1 MSLRVAST
9 LVFRCFKRVEHFGD
23 WLTGAAGPVFIAFA
37 WLLMGGGAIVFFGV
51 VAPRLP
57 LWLITVPFCLL
68 VAANLFGHYYLACT
82 VSPGFADDR
91 APLDTSG
98 WWWAPRR
105 ERRLGRAPREGYGNA
120 RGGAGK
126 DGDGVDEVGGGGGE
140 VTAEEG
146 QSERLLRGKP
156 RERRCKKCGGMRPER
171 AHHCRVCRRDIL
183 KYDHHWIN
191 QCVGLRNE
199 RHFVLFMAYFVLAC
213 ACFCTFGYPYF
224 FLSLDFFEDWPYWP
238 GRTPFILIYILAGVL
253 SVAVLIMLLWHLRL
267 VMLGETTVENYDN
280 DAYRRLTKERGT
292 RFVNCF
298 DLGWK
303 RNLWM
308 FFNLDEYPIYAI
320 MLPLRVVPYTNG
332 RTWEKADGYDRH
344 GGLDELDEMTDEEE
358 L

>member
-1 MSLRVAST
+1 MSLRVLSS
-9 LVFRCFKRVEHFGD
+9 LVFKCFKRVESFGD

-37 WLLMGGGAIVFFGV
+37 WTLMGGGAFVFFNV
-51 VAPRLP
+51 IAPRLP
-57 LWLITVPFCLL
+57 LGIITVPLCLL
-68 VAANLFGHYYLACT
+68 IAANLFGHYYLACT

-91 APLDTSG
+91 GMPVTSG
-98 WWWAPRR
+98 WQWAPRR
-105 ERRLGRAPREGYGNA
+105 PGEP
-120 RGGAGK
+120 
-126 DGDGVDEVGGGGGE
+126 GGE

-146 QSERLLRGKP
+146 QSERLRKP

-171 AHHCRVCRRDIL
+171 AHHCRVCKRDIL
-183 KYDHHWIN
+183 KYDHHCPVRIN

-213 ACFCTFGYPYF
+213 ACFCTLGYPYV
-224 FLSLDFFEDWPYWP
+224 FLSLNFLEDWPYWP

-253 SVAVLIMLLWHLRL
+253 SFAVLVMLLWQLRL

-303 RNLWM
+303 RNLWT
-308 FFNLDEYPIYAI
+308 FFNLDEYPIYAM
-320 MLPLRVVPYTNG
+320 MLPLRVAPYTDG

-344 GGLDELDEMTDEEE
+344 GGVDDLDEMTDEEDY